1 MKSFSNEVME
11 IITAIQSYI
20 NKNGNTEA
28 IDRYY
33 QTNGTYEGIID
44 YLSELEIKMVK
55 DNKIQ
60 T

>member
-1 MKSFSNEVME
+1 ME
-11 IITAIQSYI
+11 IITVIQSYI

-28 IDRYY
+28 IDQYY